1 MTVEVLYFQ
10 GCPGY
15 APAMEAIQQVLSEE
29 GLSIEVMP
37 VEVPDEK
44 TARSVSFPGSPTVR
58 INGKDI
64 EPPSPF
70 TIYGLSCRIYVE
82 DGVPQRVPS
91 QRLIRAAIRQAAN
104 VNE

>member
-10 GCPGY
+10 GCPGH
-15 APAMEAIQQVLSEE
+15 APTMEAIRQVLSEE
-29 GLSIEVMP
+29 GLSVEVMP

-44 TARSVSFPGSPTVR
+44 TARSCRFPGSPTVR

-64 EPPSPF
+64 EPSSPF

-91 QRLIRAAIRQAAN
+91 QRLIRAALRRATN
-104 VNE
+104 VNA